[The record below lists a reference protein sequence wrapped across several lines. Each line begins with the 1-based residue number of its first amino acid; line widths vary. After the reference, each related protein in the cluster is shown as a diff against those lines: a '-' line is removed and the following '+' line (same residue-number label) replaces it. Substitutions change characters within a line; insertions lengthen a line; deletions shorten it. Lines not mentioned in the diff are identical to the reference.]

1 MKNNLILKGL
11 YPISSNNY
19 VSDLDFIEKTV
30 TIIKSGIKIF
40 QFRGK
45 YLSFKR
51 KKYLL
56 KTIHE
61 NCQKNEVQ
69 LIINDDYNIVKYLEG
84 SGLHIGQNDINLKK
98 IRKYFGNKIII
109 GKSCY
114 NSLEMS
120 IMAEKDGANY
130 VSFGSIYET
139 KSKKDFNICN
149 PETIVNA
156 KKNLKIPICLIGGI
170 NINNIKEVIKYN
182 PNMISMISG
191 IYDYNDILLNI
202 KKINKMMK
210 YD

>member
-1 MKNNLILKGL
+1 MKSNLILKGL

-19 VSDLDFIEKTV
+19 ASDLDFIEKTIA
-30 TIIKSGIKIF
+30 IIKSGIKIF

-56 KTIHE
+56 KIIYE

-69 LIINDDYNIVKYLEG
+69 LIINDDYNLVRYLEG

-120 IMAEKDGANY
+120 ISAEKDGASY
-130 VSFGSIYET
+130 VSFGAIYKT
-139 KSKKDFNICN
+139 TSKKNFNICD
-149 PETIVNA
+149 PQIIINA
-156 KKNLKIPICLIGGI
+156 KKILK
-170 NINNIKEVIKYN
+170 YQ
-182 PNMISMISG
+182 
-191 IYDYNDILLNI
+191 YA
-202 KKINKMMK
+202 
-210 YD
+210 